1 MGCPYKSATSNEPS
15 DELEGRKGFVTV
27 ADGPSG
33 PGVATVLE
41 MALAPGPEVPGSLR
55 EMDSPP
61 LVLVVDDESVV
72 RDVVVRY
79 LRHDGFE
86 TLEAADGVR
95 ARQLIEADRPDLVVL
110 DVMIPEFNGLDLCR
124 WIRSNGDLPVL
135 LLTARGEES
144 DRITG
149 LELGADDYVV
159 KPFSPRELVIR
170 VKSILRRVAS
180 TEKPVARHIEAGGLS
195 IDADRREVLLGESDV
210 GLTATEFDLLWCLAS
225 HPHVAFS
232 REQLLAQVWGY
243 EAALDAGTATVTVH
257 VRRLREKVEDDPSDP
272 RRISTVW
279 GVGYRFTP

>member
-1 MGCPYKSATSNEPS
+1 
-15 DELEGRKGFVTV
+15 
-27 ADGPSG
+27 
-33 PGVATVLE
+33 

-180 TEKPVARHIEAGGLS
+180 TEKPVVRHIEAGGLS

>member
-1 MGCPYKSATSNEPS
+1 
-15 DELEGRKGFVTV
+15 
-27 ADGPSG
+27 
-33 PGVATVLE
+33 
-41 MALAPGPEVPGSLR
+41 MALAAAPEGPGLFRETGSR
-55 EMDSPP
+55 PR
-61 LVLVVDDESVV
+61 VLVVDDESVV

-79 LRHDGFE
+79 LHHDGFE
-86 TLEAADGVR
+86 TLEAADGVT
-95 ARQLIEADRPDLVVL
+95 ARRLIEVDRPDLVVL

-124 WIRSNGDLPVL
+124 WIRTNGDLPVI

-170 VKSILRRVAS
+170 VKSILRRVAPA
-180 TEKPVARHIEAGGLS
+180 EKETVRHIEAGGLS
-195 IDADRREVLLGESDV
+195 IDADRREVLLGGRDV

-225 HPHVAFS
+225 HSHVAFS

>member
-1 MGCPYKSATSNEPS
+1 
-15 DELEGRKGFVTV
+15 
-27 ADGPSG
+27 
-33 PGVATVLE
+33 
-41 MALAPGPEVPGSLR
+41 MALAAAPEVPGSFR
-55 EMDSPP
+55 ETSSPP
-61 LVLVVDDESVV
+61 RVLVVDDESVV

-79 LRHDGFE
+79 LRNDGFE
-86 TLEAADGVR
+86 TREAADGVT
-95 ARQLIEADRPDLVVL
+95 ARQLVETDHPDLVVL

-124 WIRSNGDLPVL
+124 WIRSNGELPVI

-170 VKSILRRVAS
+170 VKSILRRVAPA
-180 TEKPVARHIEAGGLS
+180 EKRPVRHIEAGGLS
-195 IDADRREVLLGESDV
+195 IDADRREVLLGHRDV

-257 VRRLREKVEDDPSDP
+257 IRRLREKVEDDPSDP
-272 RRISTVW
+272 RHISTVW

>member
-1 MGCPYKSATSNEPS
+1 
-15 DELEGRKGFVTV
+15 
-27 ADGPSG
+27 
-33 PGVATVLE
+33 
-41 MALAPGPEVPGSLR
+41 MALAAAQEVPGSFGETGSR
-55 EMDSPP
+55 SRI
-61 LVLVVDDESVV
+61 LVVDDESVV
-72 RDVVVRY
+72 RDIVVRY

-86 TLEAADGVR
+86 TLEAADGVT
-95 ARQLIEADRPDLVVL
+95 ARRLIETDRPDLVVL

-124 WIRSNGDLPVL
+124 WIRANEDLPVV

-170 VKSILRRVAS
+170 VKSILRRVAPA
-180 TEKPVARHIEAGGLS
+180 EQRAARHIEADGLS
-195 IDADRREVLLGESDV
+195 IDADRREVLLEGKDV

-272 RRISTVW
+272 QRISTVW